1 MVKATFQPLTSIYNI
16 AIMSTTLTSSTLIT
30 TFSQKSFDLRL
41 RRPERKILF
50 AGLTLLTSFFRNY
63 GGDLFLEAMSLGRDV
78 VQKKSWIGLKSKIQE
93 NIVMYKHNLYYANL
107 KDNLNES

>member
-16 AIMSTTLTSSTLIT
+16 AILSTTLTSSTLIT

-78 VQKKSWIGLKSKIQE
+78 VQKKKLDRVKIQDTR
-93 NIVMYKHNLYYANL
+93 KHCCTKIIYTTQI
-107 KDNLNES
+107 